1 MSYSSLT
8 DYHRQRASSAASAL
22 KRRSQKW
29 FYDEAPSTTSSKS
42 WSDWADSE
50 LLDAEAYDGSG
61 YSASSSLSNYFGGTS
76 YSRRTDVRDTE
87 ESKQQQ
93 DLARALK
100 SVARSCNAI
109 RATVGRGKDL
119 SLKVKWS
126 NGCESN
132 NVKQN
137 DTIVL
142 SPDTILQKQVKEN
155 WNEGKR
161 SDALVGDALT
171 AAAQKRT
178 VTPSVVAEALV
189 AAESDPDAATARILW
204 SAIETDAAQQ
214 ALLNDYRGAA
224 VYFAASSAFHSSDE
238 YRTTVEQAFKNDRI
252 RKSEAATVAL
262 AWNILHQKKLDLA
275 EDVKEATSTALREF
289 ASAKNCRERWQASL
303 RAVKLLRGLDS
314 EQQQEQ
320 SQTPPQPSPN
330 PSEDQQGEGGGQGE
344 PQQDTDGDTPSPSSN
359 SDSSSDPLKN
369 AGGQIGVSS
378 LLGDL
383 ERNKTGAM
391 ADSAQNVEEI
401 AEEDEDVNTSNAHLE
416 EEARHTRLYDE
427 QVMGADYAAAIA
439 PATKALLAGYGNV
452 VRRLSAL
459 ADLFSTVN
467 TCESYG
473 RRSGQ
478 LDESKL
484 WSVPSGE
491 SNVFFRRDEA
501 GEKREVAI
509 AVLVDLSGSTSCG
522 RDTDGPHGWAA
533 STDTSISQSQREEA
547 AKEPRIS
554 TSLKRAAV
562 ILSEA
567 LRASDSNHGVR
578 VHTYGHCSGRV
589 DYYGQTSNVVQ
600 GDHRGGTDESGALA
614 RTVVHLRE
622 TDTRDCRKIVVCV
635 GDGQTD
641 TDYLRQTVEAA
652 TRAGVEVYSVIVHAN
667 GRRNQTKLHGEKA
680 FGKSRF
686 CALAESDQG
695 KLPTVLTS
703 FVTRVLSK
711 ST

>member
-42 WSDWADSE
+42 WADWADEE

-61 YSASSSLSNYFGGTS
+61 YSASRSLSNYFGGTS
-76 YSRRTDVRDTE
+76 YSRRSDVNDTE

-93 DLARALK
+93 ELARALK

-126 NGCESN
+126 NGYESN

-189 AAESDPDAATARILW
+189 AAESDPDAVTARILW

-238 YRTTVEQAFKNDRI
+238 YRTTVEQALKDDRI

-344 PQQDTDGDTPSPSSN
+344 PQQNTEGDTPSPSS
-359 SDSSSDPLKN
+359 DSSSDPFKN

-378 LLGDL
+378 LLGDW
-383 ERNKTGAM
+383 EENKTGA
-391 ADSAQNVEEI
+391 AAESAQNVEEV
-401 AEEDEDVNTSNAHLE
+401 AEEDEDVNASNAHLE
-416 EEARHTRLYDE
+416 EEARHTRLFDE
-427 QVMGADYAAAIA
+427 QVMGSDYAAAIV

-501 GEKREVAI
+501 GEKREVSI
-509 AVLVDLSGSTSCG
+509 AVLVDLSGSTNCG
-522 RDTDGPHGWAA
+522 LDTYGPTAWAA
-533 STDTSISQSQREEA
+533 GTDVSISQSQREEG

-578 VHTYGHCSGRV
+578 VHTYGHSSGRV
-589 DYYGQTSNVVQ
+589 DYYGHTSNVVQ

-622 TDTRDCRKIVVCV
+622 NDTRDCRKIVICV
-635 GDGQTD
+635 GDGNTD
-641 TDYLRQTVEAA
+641 TDQLRQTVEAT
-652 TRAGVEVYSVIVHAN
+652 TRAGVEVYSVIVHSN
-667 GRRNQTKLHGEKA
+667 GRRNKTKMHGDKA
-680 FGKSRF
+680 FGQSRF
-686 CALAESDQG
+686 CALAESEQG

-711 ST
+711 SA